1 MLYYIKLNYII
12 FYYIILCYILC
23 YIILYYISLLL
34 PKLAAETEFFAGQLP
49 SLYWLNSSLLN
60 LQSSWI
66 SFFASLNP
74 VFCPEIHY

>member
-1 MLYYIKLNYII
+1 MLYYIKLYYILL
-12 FYYIILCYILC
+12 YYIILLCYIILC

-60 LQSSWI
+60 LQSS
-66 SFFASLNP
+66 
-74 VFCPEIHY
+74 